1 MRAQYFY
8 LIVIFLTLLAGCD
21 HYPPS
26 PKTPAPEWVRVS
38 TSVIE
43 AGQWQRKFSSFGQVV
58 PADEYEISV
67 DVSAVVKQVLFDE
80 GQQIN
85 MGDTL
90 LVLDDSKLRLMVASA
105 EAGVADAK
113 AQLHQ
118 AQTTHDKN
126 ISVFAKGAISE
137 QAYLQSEA
145 NLKSA
150 AANVQRAA
158 AGLSIARQDLGDT
171 QVVSPVAG
179 VVKRRSIEPGKN
191 VGPASSLGL
200 IRSENLLRVET
211 FVSQKDVNTLRIGAG
226 CEVYAAGARNGVYLG
241 LIESIAGAAEPATGN
256 FKIRVSVNNS
266 DGLLRDGMAAKVTF
280 DSIAAQDVVAIPR
293 AAVVDRNRKLIVF
306 IVKDD
311 AAQAIE
317 PVLGVG
323 SGDHYPVVSGL
334 AAGDE
339 VIVSNLRLITN
350 GQLIQR
356 IPL

>member
-90 LVLDDSKLRLMVASA
+90 LVLDDSKLRLLVTSA

-211 FVSQKDVNTLRIGAG
+211 FVSQKD
-226 CEVYAAGARNGVYLG
+226 YAAGARNGVYLG